1 MLINHVLTWFDTYN
15 YKVYHKYKVQ
25 NVCFIQLK
33 RSFSHWRA
41 GYKNVID
48 TEKDSRKVMD
58 DS

>member
-33 RSFSHWRA
+33 RSFSH
-41 GYKNVID
+41 
-48 TEKDSRKVMD
+48 
-58 DS
+58 